1 MNRFLTSIILSLVFL
16 QTSLA
21 IEQFKDSTEAYNY
34 WAKRA
39 AIEAIFSYMKD
50 YKAAKDSLN
59 PKEKLGKDDFE
70 KKFISSIE
78 EDDTSIINLKYN
90 FLSDFLSNP
99 KYDWKSCEKN
109 IFQPLK
115 NSIQNFVEVGALFE
129 LKRITGS
136 NDKVTIDHIPNPNG
150 DNINNRV
157 HWNATK
163 RKIVQGYNQ
172 SLNNLF
178 TSSRSS
184 TDQKNKKDTLANRP
198 SEPNRHNK
206 NKELSRNYVFLPWK
220 TYLMYSAFLVVGIF
234 IGGLIVFKISK
245 NKIKS
250 ILKIEYNQYLNTEE
264 NGKSSFLFNFIK
276 AVNVLHKQ
284 KNKYKEKVKK
294 SEDDL
299 ENITLKLRETQQKNE
314 QLLHEKYEL
323 VKKNEQLLSQNHG
336 SNTEETNDSIKSDKK
351 ISKKTVTSYFS
362 IPESDGSFKLSNAK
376 TSNNG
381 KNFYKIIFEESSTS
395 GEIFYIPG
403 NSDGRAINRYESYL
417 KPVCEIEN
425 MENLSTAKRIELKQC
440 GKVTLQNDRW
450 IIDSNNKIKIKLC

>member
-78 EDDTSIINLKYN
+78 EDDTSIINLKYI

-129 LKRITGS
+129 LKRITGL
-136 NDKVTIDHIPNPNG
+136 NDTVTIDHIPNPNG

-163 RKIVQGYNQ
+163 SKIVKGYNQ
-172 SLNNLF
+172 SLNHLS
-178 TSSRSS
+178 TSSRTS
-184 TDQKNKKDTLANRP
+184 TDEKNKIDTLASSP

-206 NKELSRNYVFLPWK
+206 NKSLSRNYISLPWM
-220 TYLMYSAFLVVGIF
+220 TYLMFSAFLVLGIF
-234 IGGLIVFKISK
+234 IGGWIVFKISK

-250 ILKIEYNQYLNTEE
+250 ILEIEYNKYLNAEE
-264 NGKSSFLFNFIK
+264 NGSSFSFNYLKVVYF
-276 AVNVLHKQ
+276 LHKR
-284 KNKYKEKVKK
+284 KNYYKAKAKK
-294 SEDDL
+294 NENNL
-299 ENITLKLRETQQKNE
+299 ENISSELQEIQQKNE
-314 QLLHEKYEL
+314 QLLQEKQEL
-323 VKKNEQLLSQNHG
+323 QKKNEQLLSLNYEI
-336 SNTEETNDSIKSDKK
+336 NFEEPIDSTKSATK
-351 ISKKTVTSYFS
+351 ISEKTVTSYFS
-362 IPESDGSFKLSNAK
+362 IPESDGSFRLSNAK

-381 KNFYKIIFEESSTS
+381 KNFYKIVFEESSTN
-395 GEIFYIPG
+395 GEIFYLPG

-425 MENLSTAKRIELKQC
+425 LENLSTAKRIELKQC